1 MCAISWFAAF
11 VLLVGTAAPAW
22 AQSFI
27 DGLAAYDAGRY
38 AETARIWGELAEE
51 GDAMA
56 QLGLAGLYRQGLGV
70 PRDLAEA
77 ARLYR
82 QAALQGNDDAQINLA
97 RLYAEGAGVPRDPVR
112 AYKWFGLAAAK
123 GRDWA
128 KARRDELAETMTP
141 EQIAEA
147 ERLIEQF
154 HPE

>member
-1 MCAISWFAAF
+1 MHRWLVAILLAVGFA
-11 VLLVGTAAPAW
+11 VPVG

-51 GDAMA
+51 GDVMA

-82 QAALQGNDDAQINLA
+82 QAARQGNDDAQINLA
-97 RLYAEGAGVPRDPVR
+97 RLYAEGAGVPHDPVR

-128 KARRDELAETMTP
+128 KARQDELAEQMTP
-141 EQIAEA
+141 EQIAKA

-154 HPE
+154 RAE